1 MSLTEVQFT
10 GATVEQ
16 APGRAIQGRSP
27 WQLAWRRLRS
37 DRVAVASAII
47 IVLLCLVALAAPL
60 IASLIGHP
68 PAIQYPYGTTDQG
81 LPKPPGAGSSCLAP
95 TTSAVTCSSG
105 LSTVPAS
112 HCWLACP
119 PRSSQ
124 PCSASRSGLS
134 AGYYGGWSSTGCL
147 RGARTWCSRSP
158 TWSSLSRL

>member
-16 APGRAIQGRSP
+16 APAGAIEGRSP

-68 PAIQYPYGTTDQG
+68 PGGPVPVRHDGPGTAQT
-81 LPKPPGAGSSCLAP
+81 AGCA
-95 TTSAVTCSSG
+95 
-105 LSTVPAS
+105 VPAW
-112 HCWLACP
+112 HRQ
-119 PRSSQ
+119 PR
-124 PCSASRSGLS
+124 P
-134 AGYYGGWSSTGCL
+134 
-147 RGARTWCSRSP
+147 
-158 TWSSLSRL
+158 